1 MKTDKPFSR
10 HSVSKSVT
18 RYLALSIELAAI
30 ILLRNKRRKFK
41 DTPLFGAFIGI
52 TLSIIPLVL
61 VLEVSDSMI
70 FGIMNRY
77 IETLYSHIMLRF
89 YAESDLQ
96 KKENL
101 KTEID
106 RLPGVRTSYYERS
119 GTALLL
125 AKTARSAVQVRAL
138 ENRAFAEDTGL
149 TKYLSL
155 TSGGS
160 LNSDSLNSD
169 SLRPGTILLASD
181 VAFRLQI
188 EPGDEV
194 ALVTGARFQQG
205 ITGFSGRGRLHPKAE
220 KFVVAGILSTGY
232 QELDRLWAFIS
243 YPDAQKF
250 FHRSNSELLLHVK
263 LDNPFDLAALEQ
275 STRQIETLAAKV
287 LGSPM
292 FSHLSSW
299 YSQAADLRQSY
310 QFTKSIMIYIM
321 YLIVAVGTI
330 NIAASMILLILENSA
345 EIAIMKTFG
354 ASRTLIGTTYIWVA
368 VLVGCIAIFFGTGL
382 GVLFSFFINEI
393 IAAANALL
401 ESIGSIFASSSPK
414 LFDKSYYLEQ
424 IPVQIQALP
433 LLAMAGFVLLLTFVC
448 SIIPALKAASMLPLS
463 ILHHNRD

>member
-18 RYLALSIELAAI
+18 RYLALSLELAAI

-160 LNSDSLNSD
+160 LNSDSLH
-169 SLRPGTILLASD
+169 PGTILLASD

-205 ITGFSGRGRLHPKAE
+205 ITGFSGRGKVAPKGGKVCRSGHFKHRLSGIRPPLGLYFLPGRPKV
-220 KFVVAGILSTGY
+220 FPP
-232 QELDRLWAFIS
+232 Q
-243 YPDAQKF
+243 Q
-250 FHRSNSELLLHVK
+250 
-263 LDNPFDLAALEQ
+263 Q
-275 STRQIETLAAKV
+275 
-287 LGSPM
+287 
-292 FSHLSSW
+292 
-299 YSQAADLRQSY
+299 
-310 QFTKSIMIYIM
+310 
-321 YLIVAVGTI
+321 
-330 NIAASMILLILENSA
+330 
-345 EIAIMKTFG
+345 
-354 ASRTLIGTTYIWVA
+354 
-368 VLVGCIAIFFGTGL
+368 
-382 GVLFSFFINEI
+382 
-393 IAAANALL
+393 
-401 ESIGSIFASSSPK
+401 
-414 LFDKSYYLEQ
+414 
-424 IPVQIQALP
+424 
-433 LLAMAGFVLLLTFVC
+433 
-448 SIIPALKAASMLPLS
+448 
-463 ILHHNRD
+463 